1 MISYQYL
8 IDFVKIYLGKI
19 VNLIVVVFGE
29 IIKNS
34 SIVSNF

>member
-19 VNLIVVVFGE
+19 VKLIVVS
-29 IIKNS
+29 S
-34 SIVSNF
+34 SIVLNF